1 MKKRAKLIRKVTPL
15 FLVLA
20 LVTLACF
27 SVYAAIILRNFHIE
41 QTRWDLEAISRVA
54 GEQVRALVAD
64 GRLEEVDPLVKKLGS
79 SIETRITVVMR
90 DGFVLSD
97 SGRDPASMESHA
109 DRPEIIEALESGTGT
124 STRYSATT
132 RREMMYVAV
141 AVELEGEPAFTL
153 RSSLPVTSIA
163 QTLKSIYA
171 DFFLGALLIV
181 LLAVLLAVFFSRN
194 IVRPLEELKAGAEQF
209 AAGDFS
215 RRLPVADS
223 AEIGELA
230 ETMNRMADELNA
242 RINTVVQQRN
252 EQRAVLAS
260 MVEGVMAVDP
270 EMKIIGINQACGDIF
285 GLEPRAAEGTS
296 LPEAV
301 RNRDLHDFVTETLAS
316 ESAGETEI
324 VLRRRGDRVLQAH
337 GTQLLDSNG
346 QKIGALVV
354 FHDVTNLRRLENMRR
369 DFVANVSHELKTP
382 ITSIKGFV
390 ETLIDENP
398 EDDDKR
404 LRFLNIIRT
413 HSDRLN
419 ALIEDLL
426 ALSRIE
432 QGSDIE
438 KILFERT
445 PVHGVVDSAV
455 NASRVRAEEGGVS
468 LEVSCPTGLQATIN
482 HSLLVQALVNLIDNA
497 IKYSEPGMTV
507 GIAVGETD
515 TEILISVQDQGP
527 GIEKDHLP
535 RVFERF
541 YRIDKARSRRLGGTG
556 LGLAIVKH
564 IMQVHQGSVTVESEP
579 GHGSTFS
586 LHLPINGTAAP

>member
-230 ETMNRMADELNA
+230 ETMNRMADELDA
-242 RINTVVQQRN
+242 RIKTVVRQRN

-270 EMKIIGINQACGDIF
+270 QMRINGIKQACGEIF
-285 GLEPRAAEGTS
+285 GLESRAAEGTS

-316 ESAGETEI
+316 ETAGETEI
-324 VLRRRGDRVLQAH
+324 VLRRHGDRILQAH
-337 GTQLLDSNG
+337 GTQLFDSNG
-346 QKIGALVV
+346 QRIGALVV

-398 EDDDKR
+398 EDGDKR

-445 PVHGVVDSAV
+445 PVHGVVDAAV
-455 NASRVRAEEGGVS
+455 NTCRVRAEEGGVT
-468 LEVSCPTGLQATIN
+468 LEVSCPTDLQATIN

-497 IKYSEPGMTV
+497 IKYSEPGEAI
-507 GIAVGETD
+507 GIAAGETD
-515 TEILISVQDQGP
+515 SEILISVQDQGP
-527 GIEKDHLP
+527 GIEKEHLP

-586 LHLPINGTAAP
+586 LHLPINGKAAP